1 MMYYKDGF
9 YPEQSEENDRAE
21 ITDEYFACLLEQQ
34 AKGMEICPDEN
45 RYPIVREVVKTQY
58 DNCVDELNEL
68 ETWFSSVYDVQMQQY
83 ERCVRLGIEFTS
95 KYGTVDELDAQA
107 VTKAARIKELRAFIE
122 EANA

>member
-1 MMYYKDGF
+1 MYYKDGF

-21 ITDEYFACLLEQQ
+21 ITDEYFAWLLEQQ

>member
-21 ITDEYFACLLEQQ
+21 ITDEYFAWLLEQQ

-95 KYGTVDELDAQA
+95 KYGTVEELDAQA
-107 VTKAARIKELRAFIE
+107 VEKAARIKELRALIE

>member
-21 ITDEYFACLLEQQ
+21 ITDEYFAWLLEQQ

-107 VTKAARIKELRAFIE
+107 VTKAARIKEWRAFIE